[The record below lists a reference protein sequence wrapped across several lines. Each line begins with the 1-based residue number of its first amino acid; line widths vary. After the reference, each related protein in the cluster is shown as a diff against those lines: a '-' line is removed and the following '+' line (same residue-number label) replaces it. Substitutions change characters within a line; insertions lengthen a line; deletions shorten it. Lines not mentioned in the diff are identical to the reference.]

1 MAPYGS
7 RRYRDLVKHLHHH
20 ELELLQPGPA
30 KQLFRFWTGLGFDAV
45 DTDAIQVQQL
55 EPQAVHQLQ
64 RLEVDIVK
72 ACAGLPLALELTG
85 ARLTGVTDPRQWQY
99 VLTVIQE
106 GARLQDVGTDARLKD
121 VLVSSFQGLSEAAR
135 NMFLDVVSV
144 LHGRDSEAANDIWD
158 VWWAGAA
165 AGAFTELQRRALLR
179 VDDEGR
185 LRTHDV
191 IRAFGRGIICD
202 PQSQQG
208 LRRYYGSRTWVKD
221 GQLVRFEQG
230 KAMDLVALSTEGTS
244 NRQIAQE
251 LLSTG
256 VTGALGQL
264 RILLLQGHHGGAL
277 IVCQDSES
285 SWDEGPNCI
294 INHGQW
300 WDGSSDDDDD
310 E

>member
-1 MAPYGS
+1 
-7 RRYRDLVKHLHHH
+7 
-20 ELELLQPGPA
+20 
-30 KQLFRFWTGLGFDAV
+30 
-45 DTDAIQVQQL
+45 
-55 EPQAVHQLQ
+55 
-64 RLEVDIVK
+64 
-72 ACAGLPLALELTG
+72 
-85 ARLTGVTDPRQWQY
+85 

-221 GQLVRFEQG
+221 GQLVRFEQVG
-230 KAMDLVALSTEGTS
+230 IHASRYTNLGFRTIQQNISEAYNGSGPSLCWS
-244 NRQIAQE
+244 NAIMQ
-251 LLSTG
+251 
-256 VTGALGQL
+256 
-264 RILLLQGHHGGAL
+264 
-277 IVCQDSES
+277 
-285 SWDEGPNCI
+285 
-294 INHGQW
+294 
-300 WDGSSDDDDD
+300 
-310 E
+310 